1 MRLSE
6 TQQQRILEVTRQ
18 NFGDDAKAWLFGSRV
33 DDTRRGGDVDLYI
46 ETRQSNNLMA
56 ELRCKM
62 AIEESLD
69 PHVDLVVNDH
79 VKDKPIYKI
88 AKKQG
93 VQLCD
98 PLDNGLELIAAP
110 VIDQFNIGPGFSC
123 AGNSTSQALVGE
135 HIKSV

>member
-6 TQQQRILEVTRQ
+6 TQQQCILEATRQ

-46 ETRQSNNLMA
+46 ETRQSSNNLMA

-69 PHVDLVVNDH
+69 LHVDLVVNDH
-79 VKDKPIYKI
+79 VKDMPIYKI

-93 VQLCD
+93 VQL
-98 PLDNGLELIAAP
+98 
-110 VIDQFNIGPGFSC
+110 
-123 AGNSTSQALVGE
+123 
-135 HIKSV
+135 

>member
-6 TQQQRILEVTRQ
+6 TQRQRILEVTRQ

-33 DDTRRGGDVDLYI
+33 DYTRRGGDVDLYI
-46 ETRQSNNLMA
+46 ETGQSNNLMA

-69 PHVDLVVNDH
+69 LHVDLVPNDSE
-79 VKDKPIYKI
+79 KDNPVYKI

-93 VQLCD
+93 VQL
-98 PLDNGLELIAAP
+98 
-110 VIDQFNIGPGFSC
+110 
-123 AGNSTSQALVGE
+123 
-135 HIKSV
+135 